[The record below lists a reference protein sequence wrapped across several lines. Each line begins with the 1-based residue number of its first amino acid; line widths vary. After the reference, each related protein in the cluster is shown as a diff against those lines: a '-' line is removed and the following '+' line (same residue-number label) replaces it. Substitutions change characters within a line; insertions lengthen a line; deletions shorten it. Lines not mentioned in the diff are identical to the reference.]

1 MTTKEFKAQ
10 FVPVFSEQMKQI
22 GVTGSGWRYAMETQ
36 AFVFVF
42 KLEVNKHQQVNLF
55 FGIQPKAI
63 TKMGDLMTH
72 NFKKITPLD
81 CELTIQLIRSLKK
94 PFWNVGA
101 NKKENEKEAYD
112 VFAFIHTN
120 VLPIITKYVANPHL
134 LDKIEPSDL
143 SDKNIMHRKLY
154 GMHPTGMPSRT
165 AWMLAIYHE
174 NKDLARSKAFARY
187 GLENLGAPTIKI
199 TPEIQKMLDEGL
211 VAGSVFGSD
220 PKKSTFFGIADLKR
234 IDKMKKGL

>member
-1 MTTKEFKAQ
+1 MTNKEFKAQ

-22 GVTGSGWRYAMETQ
+22 GFTGSGWRYAMETKT
-36 AFVFVF
+36 FVFVF
-42 KLEVNKHQQVNLF
+42 KLEVNKHKQVDLF

-94 PFWNVGA
+94 PFWNVAAG
-101 NKKENEKEAYD
+101 KKENEKEAHD
-112 VFAFIHTN
+112 VFAFIHRN
-120 VLPIITKYVANPHL
+120 VLPIITHYVTNANL
-134 LDKIEPSDL
+134 LDKIKPSDL
-143 SDKNIMHRKLY
+143 SNKNIMHQKLY
-154 GMHPTGMPSRT
+154 GMHPAGMPSRT

-174 NKDLARSKAFARY
+174 DKAPARAKAFARY

-199 TPEIQKMLDEGL
+199 TPEIQKMLDDGL

-220 PKKSTFFGIADLKR
+220 PKKSTFLGIADLKR
-234 IDKMKKGL
+234 IDKS